1 MYSHVLFHGPWKLE
15 QRKFQWVKIILY
27 EWTIT
32 LHVYVEVS
40 GLHRLGT
47 HMRLCVRV
55 YIYIMIIIISTPDTK
70 LLIGEEKLLR
80 VKWRVSARLLAAL
93 KGRDSTEELGKP
105 LKTKSSQIT
114 SRLMV
119 KENGGTFPKLQV
131 VMIRHL
137 WKEHFLIYLYALF
150 VLILFFFLPFLLKY

>member
-1 MYSHVLFHGPWKLE
+1 
-15 QRKFQWVKIILY
+15 
-27 EWTIT
+27 
-32 LHVYVEVS
+32 
-40 GLHRLGT
+40 
-47 HMRLCVRV
+47 MRLCVRV

-137 WKEHFLIYLYALF
+137 
-150 VLILFFFLPFLLKY
+150 